1 MSPSYVITLLS
12 LIIIGILILLAISLH
27 NISKYRIAR
36 RLTVENMLVLVTMYG
51 IVTIGFALV
60 YFWLHVIDKVPLLFI
75 YEPPTSLQRYFLDCL
90 YFSVVTLFTVGYGD
104 IIPIGLGR
112 VVAILEVMLGYA
124 LSAALVLSWAQYMRI
139 GKG

>member
-124 LSAALVLSWAQYMRI
+124 LSAALVLSWAQYMRT